1 MRFQDRLTLSDV
13 RRLADLTTVAAAA
26 LLPLAADGRGLD
38 SHGGFISDPEATM
51 NRAVGALIEA
61 GGLAARLKREAEAS
75 CACPVSPNA
84 RSG

>member
-26 LLPLAADGRGLD
+26 LLPLAADGRGGD
-38 SHGGFISDPEATM
+38 SHGGCISDPEATM

-75 CACPVSPNA
+75 
-84 RSG
+84 